1 MSSILLL
8 TRPGSVVDFDNI
20 QIKIRERSFLD
31 LMDLGLQV
39 FRAHLPRFLLAFA
52 CGAVPLQLLNHFW
65 LRDLVAVNFREGEI
79 TATETW
85 QLIGFILCV
94 AQMVFIESQLAG
106 IVATKYLGLVLFQE
120 EPRILPVLRQVG
132 RTGWRLLWCQGLT
145 RGVIVAGVLAAWSQS
160 SNWSFIWLGSLT
172 CLIVLIR
179 ALRPFLNEIVLLEN
193 NPLLA
198 TKAHSLTIGR
208 RSYRLHAPSSGM
220 LIGRWFCSAII
231 GIALSISVAG
241 LFLFVSGVMFQQ
253 WFPGPFVIQIGVPLA
268 MWIVAAYLTVV
279 RFLNYLDLRIRDE
292 GWEVELRMRAEA
304 ARLEQQMTP
313 GLPVPGSSALNQL
326 NRVS

>member
-1 MSSILLL
+1 
-8 TRPGSVVDFDNI
+8 VHFDNI
-20 QIKIRERSFLD
+20 QIKIRERGFLD

-39 FRAHLPRFLLAFA
+39 FRVHLPRFLLAFA
-52 CGAVPLQLLNHFW
+52 CGAVPLQILNHFW
-65 LRDLVAVNFREGEI
+65 FRDLVVVDFREGLF
-79 TATETW
+79 TANETSR
-85 QLIGFILCV
+85 LIGFILCV
-94 AQMVFIESQLAG
+94 GQMIFIESQLAG
-106 IVATKYLGLVLFQE
+106 IIATKYLGLVLFQE
-120 EPRILPVLRQVG
+120 EPRIRPVLREVG
-132 RTGWRLLWCQGLT
+132 RAGWRLLWCQGLT
-145 RGVIVAGVLAAWSQS
+145 RGVVVAVVLASWSRS
-160 SNWSFIWLGSLT
+160 SNWSFVWLGMLT
-172 CLIVLIR
+172 CLVVLVR

-198 TKAHSLTIGR
+198 TKSHSLTIGR

-220 LIGRWFCSAII
+220 LLGRWFCSALI

-241 LFLFVSGVMFQQ
+241 IFLFVSGVLFQQ
-253 WFPGPFVIQIGVPLA
+253 WFPGPFLIQIGVPLA

-292 GWEVELRMRAEA
+292 GWEVELRMRSEA

-313 GLPVPGSSALNQL
+313 RLPIPAGSEVNEL

>member
-1 MSSILLL
+1 MH
-8 TRPGSVVDFDNI
+8 FDNI
-20 QIKIRERSFLD
+20 QIKIRERGFLD

-39 FRAHLPRFLLAFA
+39 FRMHLPRFLLAVA
-52 CGAVPLQLLNHFW
+52 CGAVPLQILNDFW
-65 LRDLVAVNFREGEI
+65 FRDLVVVDFREGLF
-79 TATETW
+79 TANETW
-85 QLIGFILCV
+85 RLIGFIFCV
-94 AQMVFIESQLAG
+94 GQIVFIESQLAG
-106 IVATKYLGLVLFQE
+106 IIATKYLGLVLFQK
-120 EPRILPVLRQVG
+120 EPRIRPVLREVG
-132 RTGWRLLWCQGLT
+132 RAGWRLLWCQGLT
-145 RGVIVAGVLAAWSQS
+145 RGVVVAGVLAFWSRS
-160 SNWSFIWLGSLT
+160 SNWSFVWLGMLP
-172 CLIVLIR
+172 CLVVLVR

-198 TKAHSLTIGR
+198 TKSHSLTIGR

-220 LIGRWFCSAII
+220 LLGRWFCSALI

-241 LFLFVSGVMFQQ
+241 IFLFVSGVLFQQ
-253 WFPGPFVIQIGVPLA
+253 WFPGPILIQIGVPLA

-292 GWEVELRMRAEA
+292 GWEVELRMRSEA

-313 GLPVPGSSALNQL
+313 RLPIPAGSEVSEL

>member
-1 MSSILLL
+1 MSWIL
-8 TRPGSVVDFDNI
+8 TTYKSRFVSEVFWTSWIWDC
-20 QIKIRERSFLD
+20 KC
-31 LMDLGLQV
+31 

-52 CGAVPLQLLNHFW
+52 CGAVPLQILNHFW
-65 LRDLVAVNFREGEI
+65 LRDLAAVNFREGEI

-145 RGVIVAGVLAAWSQS
+145 RGVIVAGVLAAWSRS

-172 CLIVLIR
+172 CLIVLMR

-220 LIGRWFCSAII
+220 LIGRWFCSALI
-231 GIALSISVAG
+231 GVALSISVAG

-253 WFPGPFVIQIGVPLA
+253 WFPRP
-268 MWIVAAYLTVV
+268 
-279 RFLNYLDLRIRDE
+279 IRDSNRRSF
-292 GWEVELRMRAEA
+292 GNVDCRRLLDGGAFPELLGFAHTRR
-304 ARLEQQMTP
+304 RLGGGVTHA
-313 GLPVPGSSALNQL
+313 G
-326 NRVS
+326 

>member
-1 MSSILLL
+1 MH
-8 TRPGSVVDFDNI
+8 FDNI
-20 QIKIRERSFLD
+20 QIKIRERAFLD

-52 CGAVPLQLLNHFW
+52 CGAVPMQILNHLWFH
-65 LRDLVAVNFREGEI
+65 DLVAVDFREREI
-79 TATETW
+79 TRTDTW
-85 QLIGFILCV
+85 QLMGFVLCV
-94 AQMVFIESQLAG
+94 GQMIFIESQLAG
-106 IVATKYLGLVLFQE
+106 IVATKYLGQALFHE
-120 EPRILPVLRQVG
+120 EPRILPTLRQVG

-145 RGVIVAGVLAAWSQS
+145 RGVIVAGVLAAWSRS
-160 SNWSFIWLGSLT
+160 SNWSFVWLGSLT
-172 CLIVLIR
+172 CLIIVMR

-198 TKAHSLTIGR
+198 RNTHSLTIGR

-220 LIGRWFCSAII
+220 LIGRWFCSALI
-231 GIALSISVAG
+231 GIALSSSVAG
-241 LFLFVSGVMFQQ
+241 VFLFVSGVVFQQ
-253 WFPGPFVIQIGVPLA
+253 WFPGPLLIQIGVPLA
-268 MWIVAAYLTVV
+268 MWFVAAYLTVV

-304 ARLEQQMTP
+304 VRLEQQGTP
-313 GLPVPGSSALNQL
+313 GLRTPGSSARNEL

>member
-1 MSSILLL
+1 MH
-8 TRPGSVVDFDNI
+8 FDNI
-20 QIKIRERSFLD
+20 QIKIRERGFLD

-39 FRAHLPRFLLAFA
+39 FRVHLPRFLLAFA
-52 CGAVPLQLLNHFW
+52 CGAVPLQILNHFW
-65 LRDLVAVNFREGEI
+65 FRDLVVVDFREGLF
-79 TATETW
+79 TANETW
-85 QLIGFILCV
+85 RLIGFILCV
-94 AQMVFIESQLAG
+94 GQMVFIESQLAG
-106 IVATKYLGLVLFQE
+106 IIATKYLGLVLFQK
-120 EPRILPVLRQVG
+120 EPRIRPVLREGG
-132 RTGWRLLWCQGLT
+132 RAGWRLLWCQGLT
-145 RGVIVAGVLAAWSQS
+145 RGVVVAGVLAFWSRS
-160 SNWSFIWLGSLT
+160 SNWSFVWLGMLT
-172 CLIVLIR
+172 CLVVLVR

-198 TKAHSLTIGR
+198 TKSHSLTIGR

-220 LIGRWFCSAII
+220 LLGRWFCSALL
-231 GIALSISVAG
+231 GIVLSISVAG
-241 LFLFVSGVMFQQ
+241 IFLFVSGVLFQQ
-253 WFPGPFVIQIGVPLA
+253 WFPGPILIQIGVPLA

-313 GLPVPGSSALNQL
+313 RLPIPAGSEVNEL